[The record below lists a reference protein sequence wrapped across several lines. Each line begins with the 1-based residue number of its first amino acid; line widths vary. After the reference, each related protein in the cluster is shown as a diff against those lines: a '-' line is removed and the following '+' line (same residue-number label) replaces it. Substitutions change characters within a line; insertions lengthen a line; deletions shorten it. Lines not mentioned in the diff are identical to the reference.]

1 MEAGLRSDRA
11 CGNRECRC
19 IATLAGPDQIE
30 MGRRVL
36 ETALR
41 DPGLAADPKTE
52 PSL

>member
-1 MEAGLRSDRA
+1 MEQAYAAIGRA
-11 CGNRECRC
+11 VIASRC
-19 IATLAGPDQIE
+19 IATLNGPDQIE

-41 DPGLAADPKTE
+41 NPGHAADPKTE